1 MQSLRQHGEGRGF
14 DELTIDS
21 QGKSSGQRK
30 YTLQEAQRKTD
41 ERGDQGGGGGGE
53 SGIHE
58 KFNFSKILSKLR
70 CGMLPLTT
78 IEAE

>member
-1 MQSLRQHGEGRGF
+1 LH
-14 DELTIDS
+14 
-21 QGKSSGQRK
+21 
-30 YTLQEAQRKTD
+30 EAQRIHVTD
-41 ERGDQGGGGGGE
+41 EREDQGGGGGGE

-58 KFNFSKILSKLR
+58 KFNFSKIFPKLR